1 MKIKVRLM
9 LAFAIMGVTSA
20 VVVSLLI
27 GNVAYNLG
35 RDAIERKVSDN
46 LQSQRQIKRSEIEH
60 YIDQLRKLLVSQ
72 AQSGWLK
79 EAAVDFRGAFVER
92 VELVSDDDFSGLQQ
106 YYQQEFSKKYEQAN
120 GVPADLDVIWGG
132 LSRSAKVLQKSYISD
147 NSHPLGGKD
156 ALDYSTDATRYDQV
170 HQKYHATLRG
180 LLTAFELYDVFIVEP
195 TNGVVVYSTYKELD
209 FATSLNQGPYKKSGL
224 AEAYRRGKDLSDGE
238 NALIDFSSYG
248 PSYQAAAAFVSAPI
262 YEGTNLLGVLVFQMP
277 LDRINGLMTY
287 GGQWKQSGLGA
298 SGETYL
304 LGGDQLLRSASR
316 FQTEDPNGF
325 TQGLK
330 RQGADSSLVNYFE
343 RGGSAI
349 GKLAI
354 DTESARMALEG
365 KQGVVTQKDY
375 RGEWVVSAFGP
386 LDIAGVDWVIL
397 SEQDV
402 AEAFAAVE
410 ALKGEVAFWASLICA
425 LCVLVATAIGWLIA
439 RGVALPI
446 EAISNQV
453 QEISSQQ
460 NLASEVPEMGDH
472 ELRSLANAINT
483 LIQRLRVNVGAIQD
497 TAEGVRRSAVSLNDS
512 MTEVMAAISDQNDR
526 CHQQASAATEMEQ
539 TVQEVAKNAALTAE
553 KTGSA
558 AEIADSTDGLIA
570 SSVSGFNEL
579 SAEISGVTETVES
592 VDRGTKEIGSVL
604 DVIRGIAE
612 QTNLLAL
619 NAAIEA
625 ARAGETGRGFAVVAD
640 EVRTLASRTA
650 EATTEINEMINRLQ
664 SGSQSAVHSMAGG
677 SNNLAANL
685 DLVGKIQESVT
696 EEAKIISDIAEM
708 NIQVATAAEQQAAV
722 AVEISRNASL
732 IHESASSTS
741 ERVLGLSEMSRE
753 LSSLSDDLR
762 EIVDSY
768 QV

>member
-1 MKIKVRLM
+1 M
-9 LAFAIMGVTSA
+9 LAFAIMGVASA
-20 VVVSLLI
+20 IVVSLLI
-27 GNVAYNLG
+27 GNIAYSLG
-35 RDAIERKVSDN
+35 RDAIEAKVSDN
-46 LQSQRQIKRSEIEH
+46 LQSQRQIKKAEIEN
-60 YIDQLRKLLVSQ
+60 YIDQLRMLLVSQ

-79 EAAVDFRGAFVER
+79 EAAVGFSGSFSER
-92 VELVSDDDFSGLQQ
+92 VEFELDDDFSGLQQ
-106 YYQQEFSKKYEQAN
+106 YYQQEFSQKYEQAN
-120 GVPADLDVIWGG
+120 GAPPNLEVIWNG

-156 ALDYSTDATRYDQV
+156 ALNFSVDATRYDRV
-170 HQKYHATLRG
+170 HQKYHSTLRG
-180 LLTAFELYDVFIVEP
+180 LLNAFELYDVFIVEP
-195 TNGVVVYSTYKELD
+195 TEGVVVYSTYKELD
-209 FATSLNQGPYKKSGL
+209 FATSLSAGPYQGSGL
-224 AEAYRRGKDLSDGE
+224 AEAYRRGKNLSDGE
-238 NALIDFSSYG
+238 NVLIDFASYE
-248 PSYQAAAAFVSAPI
+248 PSYKAAAAFISTPI
-262 YEGTNLLGVLVFQMP
+262 YSDADLVGVLVFQMP
-277 LDRINGLMTY
+277 LDRINRLMTY
-287 GGQWKQSGLGA
+287 SGQWQQSGLGD
-298 SGETYL
+298 SGETYI

-316 FQTEDPNGF
+316 FQTEDPSGF
-325 TQGLK
+325 AQALK
-330 RQGADSSLVNYFE
+330 RSGVEGELVDYFE

-354 DTESARMALEG
+354 DTEAARMALEG
-365 KQGVVTQKDY
+365 NQGVVTQQDY

-386 LDIAGVDWVIL
+386 LDIAGVDWAIL

-410 ALKGEVAFWASLICA
+410 ALKGEVVFWASLICA
-425 LCVLVATAIGWLIA
+425 LSALIATAVGWVIA
-439 RGVALPI
+439 RGIALPI
-446 EAISNQV
+446 EAISNSV
-453 QEISSQQ
+453 QEISSEQ
-460 NLASEVPEMGDH
+460 NLTSEVPELGDH
-472 ELRSLANAINT
+472 ELRSLAGAINT
-483 LIQRLRVNVGAIQD
+483 LIQRLRVNVSAIQD

-512 MTEVMAAISDQNDR
+512 MSEVMAAISDQNDR
-526 CHQQASAATEMEQ
+526 CHQQASAATQMEQ

-579 SAEISGVTETVES
+579 SSEISGVTETVES
-592 VDRGTKEIGSVL
+592 VDRGTKEIGGVL

-677 SNNLAANL
+677 SNNLAVNL

-696 EEAKIISDIAEM
+696 AEAKIISDIAEM

-753 LSSLSDDLR
+753 LSGLSDDLR